1 LDKHNTIYVA
11 GADTL
16 IGSAITNELRAQG
29 YERVLNDDG
38 LDLTN
43 REAVDAFFYRNP
55 PDHVFVAAGKSGG
68 IQANLKHP
76 ATLMLDN
83 LLVTAILLDAAHR
96 HRVKKLLY
104 LSSACVYPKLA
115 PQPMSVDSLLEG
127 HFEPTNEA
135 YATAKLAGIKL
146 CQAYRQEYGCRFIAA
161 IPANIFGPGD
171 HFDPNDSHVIGA
183 LMYRMTEAKTRDA
196 PFLEIWGSGTPRRE
210 FLFAQ
215 DLASACL
222 FVMQKYNESQPINLG
237 GGTDISIKE
246 LAYEIKKIIG
256 YEGDLRFD
264 LSQPDGMPR
273 KTLDSSVLQKLGWK
287 PTTPFHD
294 ALAQTYHAFLSTRDL
309 TPC

>member
-1 LDKHNTIYVA
+1 
-11 GADTL
+11 
-16 IGSAITNELRAQG
+16 
-29 YERVLNDDG
+29 
-38 LDLTN
+38 
-43 REAVDAFFYRNP
+43 
-55 PDHVFVAAGKSGG
+55 
-68 IQANLKHP
+68 
-76 ATLMLDN
+76 
-83 LLVTAILLDAAHR
+83 
-96 HRVKKLLY
+96 
-104 LSSACVYPKLA
+104 
-115 PQPMSVDSLLEG
+115 
-127 HFEPTNEA
+127 
-135 YATAKLAGIKL
+135 
-146 CQAYRQEYGCRFIAA
+146 
-161 IPANIFGPGD
+161 
-171 HFDPNDSHVIGA
+171 
-183 LMYRMTEAKTRDA
+183 MYRMTEAKTRDA

-222 FVMQKYNESQPINLG
+222 FVMEKYNENQPINLG

-309 TPC
+309 TLC